1 MKTCAWTTFE
11 ILPLSTCTLCQHI
24 SCTSKAIQPI
34 FEIFASVRRCSGL
47 AFVWNVSGA
56 QVFYFCKG
64 KVKTLRIDNIWNF
77 ATFTLYTVK
86 AKILYLQNYLP
97 DFRNPCFSAKMLSV
111 CIWVESL
118 TCAGILLLQW
128 QDENF
133 AHRQHL
139 KFYYTK
145 SKFWGNARRE
155 TGEKLASLIFLRS
168 YRACSHGN
176 GRDRDVA

>member
-86 AKILYLQNYLP
+86 AKFLYLQNCLT
-97 DFRNPCFSAKMLSV
+97 DFRNPWLQREDVEGLYLGGKFDVRRCFTFAMARWKLRASTTF
-111 CIWVESL
+111 E
-118 TCAGILLLQW
+118 ILLYKKQVLRKC
-128 QDENF
+128 ETRN
-133 AHRQHL
+133 
-139 KFYYTK
+139 
-145 SKFWGNARRE
+145 RRE
-155 TGEKLASLIFLRS
+155 IS
-168 YRACSHGN
+168 
-176 GRDRDVA
+176 